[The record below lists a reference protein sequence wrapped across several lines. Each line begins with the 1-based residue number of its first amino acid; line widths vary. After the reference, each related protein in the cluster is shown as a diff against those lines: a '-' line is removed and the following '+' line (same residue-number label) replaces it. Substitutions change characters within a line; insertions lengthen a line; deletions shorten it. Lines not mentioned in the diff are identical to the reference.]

1 MEFHHTTVLLN
12 EMIDSVL
19 TDPHGIYVDCT
30 LGGGGHSFALSQ
42 KLADDGLLIGIDQ
55 DQEAI
60 DAAGERL
67 KDTKCRHLFVRD
79 NFSHMDSILASLH
92 LDKVDGFIFDLGVS
106 SHQLDDGERGF
117 SYMNNGKLD
126 MRMDQ
131 RNPLTA
137 YTIVNTYE
145 EDDLARIIKEYGEER
160 WARRIAKF
168 IVEFREK
175 KPIETTE
182 DLVSVI
188 KAAIPAH
195 ARRNGPHPAKRTF
208 QAIRIEVNNELGIL
222 KDTMEACVNHLNVG
236 GRLGVI
242 TFQSLEDRIIKRT
255 FQEMER
261 DCICPPDLPVCV
273 CHHHRTV
280 KSCGKP
286 IKPSEKEIEEN
297 PRARSAVLRVVERV

>member
-137 YTIVNTYE
+137 YTIVNTY
-145 EDDLARIIKEYGEER
+145 D
-160 WARRIAKF
+160 
-168 IVEFREK
+168 
-175 KPIETTE
+175 
-182 DLVSVI
+182 
-188 KAAIPAH
+188 
-195 ARRNGPHPAKRTF
+195 
-208 QAIRIEVNNELGIL
+208 
-222 KDTMEACVNHLNVG
+222 
-236 GRLGVI
+236 
-242 TFQSLEDRIIKRT
+242 
-255 FQEMER
+255 
-261 DCICPPDLPVCV
+261 
-273 CHHHRTV
+273 
-280 KSCGKP
+280 
-286 IKPSEKEIEEN
+286 
-297 PRARSAVLRVVERV
+297 